1 LLYTALDEEDGDV
14 TVEDDEGLEDP
25 LLWEKCALACEA
37 LLDSVSEYL
46 RGGEGEKVANAV
58 GGVAEMARERA
69 EGKYGQMLRGVVD
82 MEKVGAT

>member
-1 LLYTALDEEDGDV
+1 MVAKAL
-14 TVEDDEGLEDP
+14 
-25 LLWEKCALACEA
+25 
-37 LLDSVSEYL
+37 
-46 RGGEGEKVANAV
+46 